1 MRGGQVACR
10 ANFQEGSNA
19 RALQR
24 DAWRGGA
31 AAPRAPLG
39 VRTAP
44 YKRPRTLWDDM
55 TRIAPAV
62 AAHMQ
67 RHIAASGHR
76 SGDDAGGAGDVTR
89 ARFVALLNTIAT
101 VTLARKFWPLLLPA
115 ERVTACCLT
124 AVGPA
129 FFWLWGAV
137 APDHYCRRRQEIVA
151 AARLVMFALTWW
163 VLGRCCCCGVGA
175 PVRRAAH
182 WCARPS
188 PTSGPATGTFQA
200 AP

>member
-1 MRGGQVACR
+1 
-10 ANFQEGSNA
+10 
-19 RALQR
+19 
-24 DAWRGGA
+24 
-31 AAPRAPLG
+31 
-39 VRTAP
+39 
-44 YKRPRTLWDDM
+44 M

-67 RHIAASGHR
+67 RHIAASGRR
-76 SGDDAGGAGDVTR
+76 SGDGDGGAGDVTR

-137 APDHYCRRRQEIVA
+137 APDHYRRRRQEIVA

-163 VLGRCCCCGVGA
+163 VLGRCCCVGVEHQCDVRLTGA
-175 PVRRAAH
+175 HAPPPPQGLQRAPFRRH
-182 WCARPS
+182 PDL
-188 PTSGPATGTFQA
+188 GTH
-200 AP
+200 